1 MIAVIESPFTYLDHS
16 KNVYTLVKDNSPVN
30 SFIAIFNINLTF
42 FPTDLITF
50 LAGNTAI
57 NCSFNSNANRTTDFQ
72 YNGIGRVCFNKGT
85 ELVYSAGNWD
95 GQNSDINGNQFWITW
110 ADTQVADV
118 YALTAG
124 ALSTPFIDATYS
136 VSNPKFVDFFLLDSA
151 PDGSRGT
158 SFAAPRLTGAVATIK
173 EAHPEY
179 NMSQVMTTL
188 MDNQIPFWSYK
199 YNWIEE
205 AILNIT
211 TTTENI
217 PQVLQENMYEVFLGR
232 HADLFELANPQTL
245 PWFISHADWTKQ
257 EAPLQQ
263 QIEGLYHIFLNRDGS
278 DSEIDACIQYA
289 QHESWKQFCIDWVN
303 FYKVVI

>member
-57 NCSFNSNANRTTDFQ
+57 NCSFNSNASRTTDFQ

-95 GQNSDINGNQFWITW
+95 GQNSDINGNQFWVSW

-124 ALSTPFIDATYS
+124 ALSTPFIDASYS
-136 VSNPKFVDFFLLDSA
+136 ISNPKFVDFFLLDSA
-151 PDGSRGT
+151 PDGSKGT

-173 EAHPEY
+173 AAHPEY

-188 MDNQIPFWSYK
+188 MNNQIPFWSYK
-199 YNWIEE
+199 NGWIEE
-205 AILNIT
+205 AILNLT

-232 HADLFELANPQTL
+232 HADLFELANPKDPT
-245 PWFISHADWTKQ
+245 
-257 EAPLQQ
+257 
-263 QIEGLYHIFLNRDGS
+263 
-278 DSEIDACIQYA
+278 
-289 QHESWKQFCIDWVN
+289 
-303 FYKVVI
+303 VVHFQRRLDETRSTSSATDRGFVSYLFEPRW